1 MADAKEMRDRLAA
14 EPSEVW
20 TRTILKPLYEF
31 KLRHWFYPLIAAHQG
46 WAVILHEGGVIPKED
61 AARIFGALSD
71 LKTAGP
77 AALGEFNPAFEYF
90 YLHVERFL
98 TERAGEEVI
107 GNLNLGRTRPEP
119 LSRMHTRGRLL
130 DTADGIIAFR
140 TTLQEMAARY
150 RDTVMP
156 FYTHLQHAQPTTFG
170 HYLLAIA
177 DNLARDFGRLK
188 AAYANVN
195 ENTLGC
201 GALAGS
207 ALPIDRDRLSALLG
221 FEKTRENT
229 LDSVAGVDHMVDC
242 AAMLANM
249 MQTMSRLAM
258 DIDVWASLEF
268 DMVDFADEFSG
279 TSSLM
284 PQKKN
289 PYVCEYVRAR
299 AGHVIGDLTA
309 VLAVAHNTFFQ
320 DTEDICI
327 EVLPPTWR
335 AFDTADT
342 ALELMGAFLA
352 TVTPKPEVM
361 LERAAKGFSTAT
373 ALADLIHAQRR
384 LSYRTA
390 HRIVGRTVMAAV
402 QAGKTALEV
411 TSEMVDAAARDV
423 TAEPLGLAPEDIRR
437 ALDPAHFVQ
446 THKVKGA
453 PASEVMAG
461 MLAEREQTLKGDTAW
476 VAGKR
481 GGLDNAKK
489 TLDDTIRQIIG

>member
-1 MADAKEMRDRLAA
+1 MADAKEMRERLAA

-20 TRTILKPLYEF
+20 TRTILQPLYEF
-31 KLRHWFYPLIAAHQG
+31 KLRHWFRPLITAHRG
-46 WAVILHEGGVIPKED
+46 WAVVLHEGGVISKED
-61 AARIFGALSD
+61 AALIFGALSELD
-71 LKTAGP
+71 AAGP
-77 AALGEFNPAFEYF
+77 GALGAFDPAFEYF

-98 TERAGEEVI
+98 TERAGEEVL

-130 DTADGIIAFR
+130 KTADWIIAFR
-140 TTLQEMAARY
+140 KVLQEMATRY

-170 HYLLAIA
+170 HYLLAIG

-188 AAYANVN
+188 SAYANVN

-221 FEKTRENT
+221 FGKTRENT
-229 LDSVAGVDHMVDC
+229 LDAVAGVDHMVDC
-242 AAMLANM
+242 TAMLANL

-268 DMVDFADEFSG
+268 GMVDFSDAFAGS
-279 TSSLM
+279 SSLM

-299 AGHVIGDLTA
+299 AGQVIGDLTA
-309 VLAVAHNTFFQ
+309 VLTIAHNTFFQ

-327 EVLPPTWR
+327 EVLPPAWR
-335 AFDTADT
+335 AFDTVDT

-352 TVTPKPEVM
+352 TITPKPEVM

-373 ALADLIHAQRR
+373 ALADLIHEQRG

-402 QAGKTALEV
+402 EGGQTALEI
-411 TSEMVDAAARDV
+411 TPEMVDAAARDV
-423 TAEPLGLAPEDIRR
+423 TDEPLGLDAGDIRR

-453 PASEVMAG
+453 PSSGVMAG
-461 MLAEREQTLKGDTAW
+461 MLSERESSLKEDAKW
-476 VAGKR
+476 IEEKR
-481 GGLDNAKK
+481 SALASAQKM
-489 TLDDTIRQIIG
+489 LDDTIGKIIG